1 MARRATAGSAG
12 GYCSVMVQA
21 VPGTDRRAP
30 QYIGLR
36 LSADEYLSLPDDG
49 FRYQLINGV
58 VVRSPSPTP
67 RHQSVIIELAGQ
79 VRDYLKGKPIGRVF
93 AELDVR
99 LAADLVYRPDLVF
112 LRHSRIKKPLRRIDV
127 APDIVVE
134 VLSPDSASMDLQ
146 TKLADYERHGVGE
159 YWVVSLDSHIGVR
172 LFQLENGRFI
182 EQRGALASAVLPGF
196 ALDQKALD
204 AAAEM

>member
-1 MARRATAGSAG
+1 
-12 GYCSVMVQA
+12 
-21 VPGTDRRAP
+21 
-30 QYIGLR
+30 
-36 LSADEYLSLPDDG
+36 
-49 FRYQLINGV
+49 
-58 VVRSPSPTP
+58 
-67 RHQSVIIELAGQ
+67 
-79 VRDYLKGKPIGRVF
+79 
-93 AELDVR
+93 LDVR
-99 LAADLVYRPDLVF
+99 LAADLVCRSDLVF

-172 LFQLENGRFI
+172 LFQLENGRFA
-182 EQRGALASAVLPGF
+182 ERRGDLASAVLPGF
-196 ALDQKALD
+196 VLDQKALD